1 MQERFSEVHMGNPGY
16 VVIEGRVS
24 TNLSDWAVGAPGS
37 VMVENT
43 EAQLI
48 LRSTTPVENEPH
60 QFMGAEIVLP

>member
-1 MQERFSEVHMGNPGY
+1 MCKRLISLFSFVLVLALVG
-16 VVIEGRVS
+16 
-24 TNLSDWAVGAPGS
+24 DAVGAPGS

>member
-1 MQERFSEVHMGNPGY
+1 MYIGNPGMLLSKAAFPP
-16 VVIEGRVS
+16 IFPTGRSV
-24 TNLSDWAVGAPGS
+24 APGS

-43 EAQLI
+43 EAQMI